1 MIGRLSFFYFNISQ
15 INAFKYNV
23 SSIASVSAR
32 HPAAGLLLTVR
43 LILVNDQERMQFLL
57 LFCRSIICPPA
68 LDTLSH
74 KLVYAA
80 SGYTKMVVGF

>member
-1 MIGRLSFFYFNISQ
+1 MIGRLSFFNFNISQ
-15 INAFKYNV
+15 INAFKYV

-43 LILVNDQERMQFLL
+43 LILVSDQERMQFLL